1 MNPCP
6 RYEESL
12 ILFSYQALGRKKVVT
27 LQKHVSQCGRCRGYL
42 DKLGHVFQVIE
53 NHYRSSSDLFLDI
66 EW

>member
-12 ILFSYQALGRKKVVT
+12 ILYSYQELGRKKVVT

-53 NHYRSSSDLFLDI
+53 NHYRSSADLFLDI

>member
-12 ILFSYQALGRKKVVT
+12 ILYSHQELGRKKVVT